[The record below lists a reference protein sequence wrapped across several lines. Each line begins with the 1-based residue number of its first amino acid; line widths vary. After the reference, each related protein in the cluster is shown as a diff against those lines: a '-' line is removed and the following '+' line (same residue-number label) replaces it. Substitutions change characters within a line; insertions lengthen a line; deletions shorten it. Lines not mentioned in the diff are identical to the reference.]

1 MANSFREKAEKKRTS
16 AGNPAMMFI
25 TPPEEDHPE
34 ELDITTDPETGR
46 KKLTIHESPAQ
57 KKLREERIRAEE
69 AGRKR
74 REAEASTLKAGTPT
88 LKRAPQGGEAKT
100 RRLQLLIQPSLY
112 EAVRAR
118 AEAEGMSVNET
129 IGELLRQ
136 ALGE

>member
-1 MANSFREKAEKKRTS
+1 MANSFREKAEKKRAS

-25 TPPEEDHPE
+25 TPPEE
-34 ELDITTDPETGR
+34 TQ
-46 KKLTIHESPAQ
+46 A
-57 KKLREERIRAEE
+57 EERITETRTPQAQ
-69 AGRKR
+69 R
-74 REAEASTLKAGTPT
+74 EASTLKAGTPT
-88 LKRAPQGGEAKT
+88 LRRAPQGGEAKT